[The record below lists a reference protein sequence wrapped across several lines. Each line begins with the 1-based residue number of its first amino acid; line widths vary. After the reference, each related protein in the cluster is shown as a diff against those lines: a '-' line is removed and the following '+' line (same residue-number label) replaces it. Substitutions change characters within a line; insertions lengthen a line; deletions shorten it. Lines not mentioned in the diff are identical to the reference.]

1 MKKDIEDKTILE
13 VIYDH
18 AEDYVWMPDFYGREN
33 AYARKSGVFNA
44 HVNAYYRQ
52 KLFSDIQDLIIEYY
66 QLAKLDSLEKDDQE
80 KAHLRFMMQTHLY
93 DASAKTLSLLRM
105 EDFLCI
111 DPNESLIHGLQINDK
126 RFKNIRWAM
135 RTAEG
140 EIVPVPSNSKRAGRP
155 RKYASKKEAARA
167 ADAAYRERKKARK
180 EAPEVQSKVLDLSVL
195 PKWKVK

>member
-13 VIYDH
+13 VIYDQ
-18 AEDYVWMPDFYGREN
+18 AEDYIWMPEIYGREN
-33 AYARKSGVFNA
+33 DYMHKSGIFYA

-52 KLFSDIQDLIIEYY
+52 KLFSDMQDLVIEYS
-66 QLAKLDSLEKDDQE
+66 KLSKLESLEKDDQE
-80 KAHLRFMMQTHLY
+80 KAHIQFMMQTHLY
-93 DASAKTLSLLRM
+93 DASAKALSLLRQ

-111 DPNESLIHGLQINDK
+111 DPNYSIIHEFAVHDK

-140 EIVPVPSNSKRAGRP
+140 EIVPVPSKTKKSGRP

-167 ADAAYRERKKARK
+167 ADAAYRERKKARR